1 MTQRANMVATA
12 IFTVVTALAV
22 VVFDDF
28 WRIAVV
34 VVDVALFSVGVVTF
48 ILGYFGA
55 VGRSR
60 SEEISVAGVFLL
72 TGSVA
77 PPATRITMWTCLV
90 VQIAVGL
97 AGGILRSSTNGQAGS
112 VLAFGVLV
120 PMVGLGLNGWW
131 ASRHGSFPPR
141 AGVNE
146 ATIDGDR

>member
-1 MTQRANMVATA
+1 MTPRANVVLTA
-12 IFTVVTALAV
+12 IFAVVTALAV
-22 VVFDDF
+22 GVFDDF
-28 WRIAVV
+28 WRVVVV
-34 VVDVALFSVGVVTF
+34 VVDLALFAVGVVTF

-60 SEEISVAGVFLL
+60 SEEISVPGVFLL

-77 PPATRITMWTCLV
+77 PTATRGAMWSCLG
-90 VQIAVGL
+90 VQVAVGL

-120 PMVGLGLNGWW
+120 PMLGLGLNGWW

-141 AGVNE
+141 A
-146 ATIDGDR
+146 DGK

>member
-1 MTQRANMVATA
+1 MKTQRANVVLTA
-12 IFTVVTALAV
+12 VFAVVTALAV
-22 VVFDDF
+22 VVFNDF
-28 WRIAVV
+28 WRVVVV
-34 VVDVALFSVGVVTF
+34 VVDLALFAVGVVAF

-77 PPATRITMWTCLV
+77 PSATRIAMWSCLM
-90 VQIAVGL
+90 VQAAVGL
-97 AGGILRSSTNGQAGS
+97 AGGIVRSSTNGQAGS

-120 PMVGLGLNGWW
+120 PMLGLGLNGWW

-141 AGVNE
+141 VEGN
-146 ATIDGDR
+146 